1 MTMTLPSPTN
11 STSPLST
18 RPGVPAAPIPEALAV
33 LAARTAVALETSLS
47 RFLAA
52 DSRHLGHPSK
62 PRSPTRCRH
71 SCARP
76 PSAPPKPRPTPLRRV
91 APAVATRSTPAHP
104 TRSTSRRG
112 EATTRTRART
122 LPIQPPTGRLEPP
135 GTRRLGRHRHAAPRR
150 PDTRTLALGLHP
162 HRLPPGAPGGQP
174 ARRANRSA
182 AARWRRP
189 VGRASA
195 DASGPGSSG
204 PRKATR
210 RGCVWKPSGATNA
223 GICSSPTPPSTL
235 QETEMRAELGRAGL
249 RPAWPCGISGQ
260 AWSGTPSDVPKPRSG
275 LEARAPPTTARCTT
289 VRAAGYC
296 RLTWRGRRAQ
306 AWASRETGAAWDQ
319 MPGRRVWQFGHAP
332 WRRRL
337 ARMA

>member
-33 LAARTAVALETSLS
+33 QAARTAVALETSLS

-135 GTRRLGRHRHAAPRR
+135 RTRRLGRPRHAAPRR
-150 PDTRTLALGLHP
+150 PGTRTLALGLHP
-162 HRLPPGAPGGQP
+162 HRLPPGAPGGSRRGGRTDRQRPGGGDLSAGPVPAQVARAVLVHGRRRGAAVSGNLLAQRTPGPALPPHRLRPCKKPRCAPSWGARDSGPPGHAEFPGRHGQAHPQTFRSREAGWKP
-174 ARRANRSA
+174 ARRQPPR
-182 AARWRRP
+182 
-189 VGRASA
+189 
-195 DASGPGSSG
+195 DA
-204 PRKATR
+204 
-210 RGCVWKPSGATNA
+210 
-223 GICSSPTPPSTL
+223 PPS
-235 QETEMRAELGRAGL
+235 E
-249 RPAWPCGISGQ
+249 RPA
-260 AWSGTPSDVPKPRSG
+260 
-275 LEARAPPTTARCTT
+275 TA
-289 VRAAGYC
+289 G
-296 RLTWRGRRAQ
+296 
-306 AWASRETGAAWDQ
+306 
-319 MPGRRVWQFGHAP
+319 
-332 WRRRL
+332 
-337 ARMA
+337 